1 MYLIVVDA
9 HSKWMETAIVNSA
22 TTAATIEK
30 LRSMFATY
38 GLPEILVSDNG
49 TMFTSL
55 DFENF
60 MNRNG
65 IHHIRTAPYHPSSN
79 GQVKRAVQIFKEGME
94 RFTTGTLE
102 TRVSRFLFHYRNTPH
117 TTTGVT
123 PAELMMG
130 RQLR

>member
-49 TMFTSL
+49 TMFPSL

-79 GQVKRAVQIFKEGME
+79 EQVKIAVQIFKEGME
-94 RFTTGTLE
+94 RSTTGTDY
-102 TRVSRFLFHYRNTPH
+102 TSTC
-117 TTTGVT
+117 
-123 PAELMMG
+123 
-130 RQLR
+130 